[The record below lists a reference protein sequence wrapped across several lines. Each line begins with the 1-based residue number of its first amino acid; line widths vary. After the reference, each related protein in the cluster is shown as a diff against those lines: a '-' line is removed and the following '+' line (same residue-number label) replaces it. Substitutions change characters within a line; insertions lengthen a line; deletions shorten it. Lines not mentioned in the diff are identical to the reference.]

1 MLGIFLEVDRE
12 PETKSDEKALRGVR
26 KAQVKL
32 ATYYLVHGADGHAQR
47 ICDDMRSE
55 SPERLNSIRTEMLR
69 IHAKDF
75 WEVTDRGVNFDY
87 LDESCREKL
96 DQFFDGL
103 SLR

>member
-1 MLGIFLEVDRE
+1 
-12 PETKSDEKALRGVR
+12 
-26 KAQVKL
+26 
-32 ATYYLVHGADGHAQR
+32 
-47 ICDDMRSE
+47 MRSE

>member
-1 MLGIFLEVDRE
+1 L
-12 PETKSDEKALRGVR
+12 VR
-26 KAQVKL
+26 
-32 ATYYLVHGADGHAQR
+32 GADAYAGR

-55 SPERLNSIRTEMLR
+55 SPERLASIRAEMLR

-87 LDESCREKL
+87 LDDSRKEKL